1 MKETNPRQQDNQA
14 EDDEDIDM
22 TCNSSC
28 NLHYHIRKHG
38 KTILEWLKKLFKKLM
53 LLL

>member
-1 MKETNPRQQDNQA
+1 MKETNQIID
-14 EDDEDIDM
+14 EDDVDI

-28 NLHYHIRKHG
+28 NLHYHIRKHA
-38 KTILEWLKKLFKKLM
+38 KSVMEWFKSIFKKLM